1 MNGKGEEMVKIIF
14 GLIGIV
20 IILAEILNIISTQRL
35 WTKKIT
41 LWLAVY
47 CFSAYVLWGDVI
59 FLLIFMG
66 CSTILIKYY
75 YTLQKVSGKIIELE
89 YTKLEDDLFCFFSLQ
104 EFPNIK
110 FWTIKEVADPLQLR
124 VYDEVAFWAEK
135 IENGHFKIRTFTKIK
150 QINIMKAV

>member
-1 MNGKGEEMVKIIF
+1 MDEKDYIMACC
-14 GLIGIV
+14 
-20 IILAEILNIISTQRL
+20 ILF
-35 WTKKIT
+35 
-41 LWLAVY
+41 
-47 CFSAYVLWGDVI
+47 FSLC
-59 FLLIFMG
+59 FMG
-66 CSTILIKYY
+66 RCYFPAYIYGMQYHPLKYY
-75 YTLQKVSGKIIELE
+75 YTLQKVSGRIIELE

-110 FWTIKEVADPLQLR
+110 FWTLKEVADPLQLR

>member
-1 MNGKGEEMVKIIF
+1 MVKIIF

-75 YTLQKVSGKIIELE
+75 YTLQKVSGRIIELE

-124 VYDEVAFWAEK
+124 V
-135 IENGHFKIRTFTKIK
+135 
-150 QINIMKAV
+150 

>member
-1 MNGKGEEMVKIIF
+1 
-14 GLIGIV
+14 
-20 IILAEILNIISTQRL
+20 
-35 WTKKIT
+35 
-41 LWLAVY
+41 
-47 CFSAYVLWGDVI
+47 
-59 FLLIFMG
+59 MG

-75 YTLQKVSGKIIELE
+75 YTLQKVSGRIIELE

>member
-1 MNGKGEEMVKIIF
+1 MVKIIF

-75 YTLQKVSGKIIELE
+75 YTLQKVSGRMYDDKEKRIRKIFTVAPIQ
-89 YTKLEDDLFCFFSLQ
+89 CSLYS
-104 EFPNIK
+104 PYI
-110 FWTIKEVADPLQLR
+110 
-124 VYDEVAFWAEK
+124 
-135 IENGHFKIRTFTKIK
+135 
-150 QINIMKAV
+150 